1 MILRQSFV
9 VIFGLGLLCQTAC
22 SSSVADDAGDEGS
35 GDGEGQGG
43 QGGQAKEEPAVGGGR
58 GAVADKTTGGTGGQV
73 TTTSGGTGGNSV
85 SGVGGGGGT
94 GGTAV
99 VGAGGHAVSGTG
111 GSQGG
116 AGGVAS
122 GGSIGGTALDAKL
135 PPSGNFDLTKWKIT
149 LPDSKEVT
157 ELVGYQNP
165 KWFFTD
171 PTSAGMV
178 FLSPN
183 IGQTTANSSYTRSE
197 LREMLNAG
205 AGTKALGNNW
215 ITSTSSA
222 SAKSMA
228 GGVDGTMNALLRVD
242 HASTTGDAA
251 KVGRLVVGQIHGP
264 ETEVIRLYYHKRPDD
279 QKGAIYFATDS
290 LDNKSTWV
298 DIIGGP
304 SKLNPPN
311 GIGLGQTWAYEIK
324 VVGLDM
330 TVTVTPMG
338 TQPTVV
344 TYKLPTG
351 YNDQYLYFKAGVYNQ
366 NNTGTAEDHAKV
378 TFFELKHVHP

>member
-1 MILRQSFV
+1 MKFDRSSV
-9 VIFGLGLLCQTAC
+9 VIVGFALLFAPAC
-22 SSSVADDAGDEGS
+22 SSSAGEDADDVGS
-35 GDGEGQGG
+35 ADGEEKGGQGG
-43 QGGQAKEEPAVGGGR
+43 QGEAAAGGGR
-58 GAVADKTTGGTGGQV
+58 DGAVDQTAGGTGGQV
-73 TTTSGGTGGNSV
+73 ALASG
-85 SGVGGGGGT
+85 
-94 GGTAV
+94 
-99 VGAGGHAVSGTG
+99 GAGGKSASGGGAGGNAVGGAGGT
-111 GSQGG
+111 QGG
-116 AGGVAS
+116 AGGMKS
-122 GGSIGGTALDAKL
+122 GGSSVPTALDAKL

-149 LPDSKEVT
+149 LPDGKEVT
-157 ELVGYQNP
+157 DLAGYQNP

-171 PTSAGMV
+171 PASGGMV

-183 IGQTTANSSYTRSE
+183 VGQTTANSSYTRSE
-197 LREMLNAG
+197 LREMLDAG
-205 AGTKALGNNW
+205 AGTKELGNNW

-228 GGVDGTMNALLRVD
+228 GGVDGTMTALLRID

-251 KVGRLVVGQIHGP
+251 KVGRMVVGQIHGP

-304 SKLNPPN
+304 SKLNPAN

-324 VVGLDM
+324 VVGLEM
-330 TVTVTPMG
+330 TVTITAMG
-338 TQPTVV
+338 TPPTVV
-344 TYKLPTG
+344 TYKLPSG

-378 TFFELKHVHP
+378 TFFACKHVHP